1 MLQWLIGYNG
11 LLATMVNW
19 LQWFIGYNGLL
30 VTMVY
35 WLQLFHEKVTYNLV
49 LFTQLLSIHS
59 HVMQCL

>member
-1 MLQWLIGYNG
+1 M
-11 LLATMVNW
+11 

-35 WLQLFHEKVTYNLV
+35 WLQWFHEKVTYNLV